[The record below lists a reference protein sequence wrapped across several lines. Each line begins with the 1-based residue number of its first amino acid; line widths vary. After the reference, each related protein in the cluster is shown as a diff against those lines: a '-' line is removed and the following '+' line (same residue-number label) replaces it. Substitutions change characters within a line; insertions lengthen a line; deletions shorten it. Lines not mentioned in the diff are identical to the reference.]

1 MEILSSTLNHIA
13 VLFSFILIGF
23 VLKKKNILSDGSG
36 RTLSRLENGIFM
48 PAVVINTF
56 WNNCTVE
63 NISRKWIFL
72 VYSTALLIAAVVLAF
87 IISKFLTKDEYL
99 RKVYRY
105 SLSVSNFG
113 FVGTALVQGIYGADS
128 IELFDYLIFTLPLNM
143 FTYSIGI
150 AWLVPSDKGGFSLK
164 SLLNPIFVSLF
175 IGAILGLLQIPRV
188 RLVST
193 ILTDCAACMA
203 PVAMILTGFVIAGYE
218 IKSLLKVKQTY
229 IVAVL
234 RLIVFPTIFVT
245 ALRLFNTD
253 NEIVF
258 AALCAN
264 AMPLGLNTVIISSAY
279 GESPQT
285 GASLALVSQA
295 MAAITIPIIFL
306 IFFRR
311 F

>member
-1 MEILSSTLNHIA
+1 MT
-13 VLFSFILIGF
+13 
-23 VLKKKNILSDGSG
+23 
-36 RTLSRLENGIFM
+36 
-48 PAVVINTF
+48 AVVINTF

-72 VYSTALLIAAVVLAF
+72 VYSTALLIAAVALAF

-245 ALRLFNTD
+245 ALRLFNAD

-295 MAAITIPIIFL
+295 MAAITIPIMF
-306 IFFRR
+306 
-311 F
+311 

>member
-1 MEILSSTLNHIA
+1 M
-13 VLFSFILIGF
+13 
-23 VLKKKNILSDGSG
+23 
-36 RTLSRLENGIFM
+36 
-48 PAVVINTF
+48 
-56 WNNCTVE
+56 
-63 NISRKWIFL
+63 
-72 VYSTALLIAAVVLAF
+72 
-87 IISKFLTKDEYL
+87 
-99 RKVYRY
+99 YRY

-295 MAAITIPIIFL
+295 MAAITIPIMFL

>member
-23 VLKKKNILSDGSG
+23 ILKKKKVLHENSAQ
-36 RTLSRLENGIFM
+36 TLSRLENTIFM

-72 VYSTALLIAAVVLAF
+72 VYSTVLLLTAILLGFV
-87 IISKFLTKDEYL
+87 ISRLLTKDKYL
-99 RKVYRY
+99 QRVYRY

-113 FVGTALVQGIYGADS
+113 FVGTALVQGIYGAES

-150 AWLVPSDKGGFSLK
+150 AWLVPSQKSGFSLK
-164 SLLNPIFVSLF
+164 SFVNPIFVSLF
-175 IGAILGLLQIPRV
+175 IGAVLGLFQIPRI
-188 RLVST
+188 RLAGT
-193 ILTDCAACMA
+193 IISDSAACMA
-203 PVAMILTGFVIAGYE
+203 PIAMLLTGFVIAGYE
-218 IKSLLKVKQTY
+218 IKSLLRVRQTY

-234 RLIVFPTIFVT
+234 RLIVFPALFVL
-245 ALRLFNTD
+245 ALRFLGAE

-264 AMPLGLNTVIISSAY
+264 AMPLGLNTVIIPSAY
-279 GESPQT
+279 GENPQT

-295 MAAITIPIIFL
+295 MAAVTIPIMFI
-306 IFFRR
+306 IFF
-311 F
+311 

>member
-72 VYSTALLIAAVVLAF
+72 VYSTALLIAAVALAF

-113 FVGTALVQGIYGADS
+113 FVGTALVEVID
-128 IELFDYLIFTLPLNM
+128 E
-143 FTYSIGI
+143 
-150 AWLVPSDKGGFSLK
+150 SDICVAVHRRNSRTFANTEG
-164 SLLNPIFVSLF
+164 
-175 IGAILGLLQIPRV
+175 
-188 RLVST
+188 
-193 ILTDCAACMA
+193 AACK
-203 PVAMILTGFVIAGYE
+203 YN
-218 IKSLLKVKQTY
+218 SY
-229 IVAVL
+229 
-234 RLIVFPTIFVT
+234 RLC
-245 ALRLFNTD
+245 RL
-253 NEIVF
+253 
-258 AALCAN
+258 
-264 AMPLGLNTVIISSAY
+264 Y
-279 GESPQT
+279 GTCCNDFDWVCNS
-285 GASLALVSQA
+285 G
-295 MAAITIPIIFL
+295 I
-306 IFFRR
+306 
-311 F
+311 

>member
-63 NISRKWIFL
+63 NISQKWIFL
-72 VYSTALLIAAVVLAF
+72 VYSTALLIAAVALAF

-128 IELFDYLIFTLPLNM
+128 IELFDYLIFTLRGICINKS
-143 FTYSIGI
+143 YGIGCVGP
-150 AWLVPSDKGGFSLK
+150 ASKGGFGCNALR
-164 SLLNPIFVSLF
+164 NPI
-175 IGAILGLLQIPRV
+175 
-188 RLVST
+188 LV
-193 ILTDCAACMA
+193 CG
-203 PVAMILTGFVIAGYE
+203 V
-218 IKSLLKVKQTY
+218 
-229 IVAVL
+229 
-234 RLIVFPTIFVT
+234 
-245 ALRLFNTD
+245 
-253 NEIVF
+253 
-258 AALCAN
+258 
-264 AMPLGLNTVIISSAY
+264 
-279 GESPQT
+279 
-285 GASLALVSQA
+285 
-295 MAAITIPIIFL
+295 
-306 IFFRR
+306 
-311 F
+311 

>member
-72 VYSTALLIAAVVLAF
+72 VYSTALLIVAVALAF

-128 IELFDYLIFTLPLNM
+128 IELFDYLN
-143 FTYSIGI
+143 
-150 AWLVPSDKGGFSLK
+150 
-164 SLLNPIFVSLF
+164 LLC
-175 IGAILGLLQIPRV
+175 R
-188 RLVST
+188 
-193 ILTDCAACMA
+193 
-203 PVAMILTGFVIAGYE
+203 
-218 IKSLLKVKQTY
+218 
-229 IVAVL
+229 
-234 RLIVFPTIFVT
+234 
-245 ALRLFNTD
+245 
-253 NEIVF
+253 
-258 AALCAN
+258 
-264 AMPLGLNTVIISSAY
+264 
-279 GESPQT
+279 
-285 GASLALVSQA
+285 
-295 MAAITIPIIFL
+295 
-306 IFFRR
+306 
-311 F
+311 

>member
-164 SLLNPIFVSLF
+164 SLMNPIFVSLF

-203 PVAMILTGFVIAGYE
+203 PVAMILTGFDSGIRNKKPA
-218 IKSLLKVKQTY
+218 
-229 IVAVL
+229 
-234 RLIVFPTIFVT
+234 
-245 ALRLFNTD
+245 
-253 NEIVF
+253 
-258 AALCAN
+258 
-264 AMPLGLNTVIISSAY
+264 
-279 GESPQT
+279 
-285 GASLALVSQA
+285 
-295 MAAITIPIIFL
+295 
-306 IFFRR
+306 
-311 F
+311 

>member
-1 MEILSSTLNHIA
+1 
-13 VLFSFILIGF
+13 
-23 VLKKKNILSDGSG
+23 
-36 RTLSRLENGIFM
+36 
-48 PAVVINTF
+48 
-56 WNNCTVE
+56 
-63 NISRKWIFL
+63 
-72 VYSTALLIAAVVLAF
+72 
-87 IISKFLTKDEYL
+87 
-99 RKVYRY
+99 
-105 SLSVSNFG
+105 
-113 FVGTALVQGIYGADS
+113 
-128 IELFDYLIFTLPLNM
+128 M

-245 ALRLFNTD
+245 ALRLLNTD

-285 GASLALVSQA
+285 GASLALVLQA
-295 MAAITIPIIFL
+295 MAAITIPIMFL

>member
-72 VYSTALLIAAVVLAF
+72 VYSTALLIVAVALAF

-143 FTYSIGI
+143 FTYSC
-150 AWLVPSDKGGFSLK
+150 LLYTSD
-164 SLLNPIFVSLF
+164 
-175 IGAILGLLQIPRV
+175 
-188 RLVST
+188 
-193 ILTDCAACMA
+193 AADE
-203 PVAMILTGFVIAGYE
+203 L
-218 IKSLLKVKQTY
+218 
-229 IVAVL
+229 
-234 RLIVFPTIFVT
+234 
-245 ALRLFNTD
+245 
-253 NEIVF
+253 
-258 AALCAN
+258 
-264 AMPLGLNTVIISSAY
+264 
-279 GESPQT
+279 
-285 GASLALVSQA
+285 
-295 MAAITIPIIFL
+295 
-306 IFFRR
+306 
-311 F
+311 